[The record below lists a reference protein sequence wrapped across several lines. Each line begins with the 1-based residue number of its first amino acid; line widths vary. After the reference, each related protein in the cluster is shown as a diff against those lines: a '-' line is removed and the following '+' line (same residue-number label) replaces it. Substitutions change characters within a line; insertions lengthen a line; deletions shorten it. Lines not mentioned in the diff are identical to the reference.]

1 MEKKKVVLG
10 LSGGV
15 DSAVAA
21 NRLKEQGFEVYGV
34 YLDITDEDGVEAAR
48 RAASELNIPL
58 EVLDI
63 RDKLEHHVCA
73 PFAAAYLAG
82 KTPLPCAVCNP
93 TVKFPAL
100 LEVADRIGAQW
111 VATGHYA
118 RTAVGENGRTQLLR
132 GMHTNDQSYL
142 LSRLTQ
148 EQLQRVIFPL
158 SDYEKTVTREQAAE
172 NHLSAA
178 DRPDSMEICFVPDDD
193 YAAWMAQRGEVP
205 PPGDFVDR
213 DGKALGRHKGIYH
226 YTLGQRRGLGIPAE
240 HRLFVTDIR
249 PAENQVVLSS
259 GDDLFYST
267 IYCTDPN
274 WISIPGFE
282 GVLHAQAR
290 FRHSKNTT
298 DVTVEHDGDG
308 LIVRADTPV
317 RAPTPGQLAVFYHED
332 VVLGSAWI
340 ERAF

>member
-1 MEKKKVVLG
+1 MGMAKPRPSAETP
-10 LSGGV
+10 
-15 DSAVAA
+15 DSQE
-21 NRLKEQGFEVYGV
+21 LCF
-34 YLDITDEDGVEAAR
+34 I
-48 RAASELNIPL
+48 SE
-58 EVLDI
+58 
-63 RDKLEHHVCA
+63 
-73 PFAAAYLAG
+73 
-82 KTPLPCAVCNP
+82 
-93 TVKFPAL
+93 
-100 LEVADRIGAQW
+100 
-111 VATGHYA
+111 GHYA
-118 RTAVGENGRTQLLR
+118 
-132 GMHTNDQSYL
+132 DYL
-142 LSRLTQ
+142 
-148 EQLQRVIFPL
+148 
-158 SDYEKTVTREQAAE
+158 AA
-172 NHLSAA
+172 HAA
-178 DRPDSMEICFVPDDD
+178 LPER
-193 YAAWMAQRGEVP
+193 
-205 PPGDFVDR
+205 GDFVDER
-213 DGKALGRHKGIYH
+213 GAVLGTHGGIH
-226 YTLGQRRGLGIPAE
+226 RYTIGQRRGLGIPAE

-340 ERAF
+340 ERAERA